1 MWFRCRDRQC
11 TQWELSQQTCW
22 CLVSVL
28 LQPLTMH
35 YDLIPIQHGKLHK
48 SMSYNGTWYADAL
61 DLVWTPSMLWHL
73 TYNITMLKSFCVSI
87 PHSVPR
93 LILQSEHFHC
103 FYGFNVCT
111 ILFLLNVVHA
121 GSKVI
126 ITCVNYVHNLNLC
139 NKDMQL
145 DICSCC
151 FFLKKQKTCTRNT
164 FGEPL

>member
-103 FYGFNVCT
+103 FHGFNVCT
-111 ILFLLNVVHA
+111 ILFLLNVAHA